1 MRENYGFSFN
11 DGDTITAL
19 RNGKNPKK
27 AIQGSP
33 WYQILS
39 NPKYSNQFNYI
50 GSFVG
55 ERYKLIEDGTIDQE
69 EDGKTVYSEQ
79 TMRTRGEQSDL
90 IMVLLNLAYI
100 PDDVVKQLEDFN
112 HGWSF
117 KFKKLMDE
125 YYSQERFSKWND
137 QFDSI
142 RAEVESEMPNA
153 NEDEKKAA
161 FYGRLNEKLE
171 ESYHE
176 FVEEAREKDLLYH
189 SSMEEYEAEKKR
201 IVQSALE
208 K

>member
-19 RNGKNPKK
+19 RNAKNPKK
-27 AIQGSP
+27 AIQGTP

-69 EDGKTVYSEQ
+69 ENGKTVYSEE
-79 TMRTRGEQSDL
+79 TMRVRGEQSDL

-100 PDDVVKQLEDFN
+100 PDDVVRQIEDFN

-125 YYSQERFSKWND
+125 YYSHQRFSKWTE
-137 QFDSI
+137 QFDSL
-142 RAEVESEMPNA
+142 RAEVENENPNA
-153 NEDEKKAA
+153 SEDEKRAA
-161 FYGRLNEKLE
+161 FYANLNEKLE
-171 ESYHE
+171 SNYQD
-176 FVEEAREKDLLYH
+176 FVEQGRESDPLYQ
-189 SSMEEYEAEKKR
+189 SSLEDYEAERKR
-201 IVQSALE
+201 IIQQAL
-208 K
+208 KK